1 MTDSE
6 TIGPPNEVW
15 LLEREV
21 TYLNDE
27 DDIEATNRLPME
39 FFGTKTLALSVMNK
53 MRDAVLELR
62 KLTPEDSQ
70 VFANNECHFD
80 VRVGH
85 NRYDFKVTGHIITGD
100 DHERN

>member
-6 TIGPPNEVW
+6 TIGPSREVW

-21 TYLNDE
+21 TYLNIDG
-27 DDIEATNRLPME
+27 DIEATNQLPMG

-53 MRDAVLELR
+53 MRDAVLELK

-70 VFANNECHFD
+70 VFADNECHFD
-80 VRVGH
+80 VRIGH
-85 NRYDFKVTGHIITGD
+85 NRYYFKVTGHIITGG
-100 DHERN
+100 